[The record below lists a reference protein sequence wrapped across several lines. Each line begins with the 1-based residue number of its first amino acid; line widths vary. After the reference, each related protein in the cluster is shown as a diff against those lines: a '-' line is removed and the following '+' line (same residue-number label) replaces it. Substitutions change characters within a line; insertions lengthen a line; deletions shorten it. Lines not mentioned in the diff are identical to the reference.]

1 MSRETNGNAGLM
13 ADDEERTDE
22 ADEREAAVIRGS
34 EAMSLITS
42 DPAPVE
48 SKASDD
54 EGSDSKP

>member
-1 MSRETNGNAGLM
+1 V
-13 ADDEERTDE
+13 ADDKKQTDE

-54 EGSDSKP
+54 EGSDSKT